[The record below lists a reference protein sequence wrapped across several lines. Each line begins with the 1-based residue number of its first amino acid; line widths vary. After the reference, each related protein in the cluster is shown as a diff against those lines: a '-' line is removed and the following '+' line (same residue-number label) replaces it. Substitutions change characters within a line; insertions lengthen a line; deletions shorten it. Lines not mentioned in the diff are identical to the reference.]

1 MYSDSI
7 VLSAAN
13 KIAVAFDMDDLD
25 VSTSLVASTSID
37 VAAKL
42 HTIREALANRIV
54 ELLNSNPE
62 KLMMLLYRID
72 VSEPRVNEIF
82 NNSIPPDVPEALADL
97 IIERQLAKAET
108 RARGGV

>member
-1 MYSDSI
+1 MHSDGI

-13 KIAVAFDMDDLD
+13 RIAVAFDMDELD
-25 VSTSLVASTSID
+25 VATTMEA
-37 VAAKL
+37 
-42 HTIREALANRIV
+42 IREALANRIV

-82 NNSIPPDVPEALADL
+82 KNSLPPDVPEALADL

>member
-13 KIAVAFDMDDLD
+13 KIAVAFDMHDDL
-25 VSTSLVASTSID
+25 VTTTLE
-37 VAAKL
+37 
-42 HTIREALANRIV
+42 TIREALAERII
-54 ELLNSNPE
+54 ELLNRNPE
-62 KLMMLLYRID
+62 KLMVLLYRID

-82 NNSIPPDVPEALADL
+82 STALPPDVPELLADL